1 MYLHV
6 VGQKGLPSLLRVEE
20 EEEEQKVE
28 EGGREREK
36 SNKVFDCLKAMRDW
50 IFILKRGCWLSW
62 MDGWM
67 GYRIYYLAV
76 DFLNG
81 VSDDESLG

>member
-1 MYLHV
+1 
-6 VGQKGLPSLLRVEE
+6 
-20 EEEEQKVE
+20 
-28 EGGREREK
+28 
-36 SNKVFDCLKAMRDW
+36 MRDW
-50 IFILKRGCWLSW
+50 IFILKRGVLVVL
-62 MDGWM
+62 DGWM